1 MELSEVAILKD
12 LFHFETTQEMLK
24 HNGGGG
30 VIKTLQLDLFFIF
43 SFREDINNKLSIS
56 GRIKKR
62 GFFQVT

>member
-12 LFHFETTQEMLK
+12 LFHFEKKQEMLK

-43 SFREDINNKLSIS
+43 SFREDINNKL
-56 GRIKKR
+56 KY
-62 GFFQVT
+62 